1 MDTPVK
7 PDASKFIKPDASK
20 VDASK
25 IATTKAPFTPGTTKP
40 PFSPSSR

>member
-7 PDASKFIKPDASK
+7 PDASKFKPDASK

-25 IATTKAPFTPGTTKP
+25 TTKPFTPGTTKP
-40 PFSPSSR
+40 PFSPVSR